1 MSTQETRSDE
11 TPTPI
16 AAAPQAGAPP
26 RTAPAPRAADRDRP
40 PLPRPVRVLLGVLG
54 PLLLLGGWQAYVR
67 IGNVDEILLPAPTT
81 VLHTL
86 VDDRALLWEAF
97 LRTAQEILF
106 GLAIAL
112 VVGAGLAVAM
122 HLSRVVRATLGPLVV
137 GSQAIPLPVLA
148 PVLVFWL
155 GFGLQPKLAIVAI
168 ICFFP
173 VTIATLD
180 ALDRTDPDLDRL
192 LRTMGASRWQ
202 RMRWVELPAALP
214 AAISGAKVSVAIG
227 GIAAIF
233 AEYAG
238 YEQGRGGLGGV
249 IQTAQLDTA
258 RAFAAVAIL
267 AAFAIVT
274 TGALAG
280 LGRLLAPWAH
290 RRPDG
295 R

>member
-1 MSTQETRSDE
+1 
-11 TPTPI
+11 
-16 AAAPQAGAPP
+16 
-26 RTAPAPRAADRDRP
+26 
-40 PLPRPVRVLLGVLG
+40 VRVALGILG

-67 IGNVDEILLPAPTT
+67 LADVDEILLPAPTT
-81 VLHTL
+81 VLQAL
-86 VDDRALLWEAF
+86 SDDRDLLWDAF
-97 LRTAQEILF
+97 ARTAQEILF

-112 VVGAGLAVAM
+112 VVGAFLAIAM
-122 HLSRVVRATLGPLVV
+122 HLSRIVRAALGPLIV
-137 GSQAIPLPVLA
+137 GTQAIPLPVQA

-155 GFGLQPKLAIVAI
+155 GFGLTPKLAIVAI

-180 ALDRTDPDLDRL
+180 ALDRVDPELPRL
-192 LRTMGASRWQ
+192 LRTMGASRRQ
-202 RMRWVELPAALP
+202 LLRWVELPAALP
-214 AAISGAKVSVAIG
+214 AALSGAKVSVAIG

-238 YEQGRGGLGGV
+238 YEQGEGGLGGV
-249 IQTAQLDTA
+249 IQTAQLNTA

-267 AAFAIVT
+267 AVFAIVT
-274 TGALAG
+274 TGALAA
-280 LGRLLAPWAH
+280 LQRLVAPWAH

>member
-1 MSTQETRSDE
+1 VTRAS
-11 TPTPI
+11 
-16 AAAPQAGAPP
+16 
-26 RTAPAPRAADRDRP
+26 RP
-40 PLPRPVRVLLGVLG
+40 PGDRRPLSRPVRLLLGLVG

-67 IGNVDEILLPAPTT
+67 LADVDEILLPAPTT
-81 VLHTL
+81 VLQAL
-86 VDDRALLWEAF
+86 SDDRALLWDAF

-106 GLAIAL
+106 GVAIAL
-112 VVGAGLAVAM
+112 VVGALLAIAM
-122 HLSRVVRATLGPLVV
+122 HLSRIVRAALGPLVV

-155 GFGLQPKLAIVAI
+155 GFGLTPKLAIVAI

-180 ALDRTDPDLDRL
+180 ALDRVDPELPRL
-192 LRTMGASRWQ
+192 LRTMGATRRQ
-202 RMRWVELPAALP
+202 RLRWVELPAALP
-214 AAISGAKVSVAIG
+214 AALSGAKVSVAIG

-238 YEQGRGGLGGV
+238 YEQGEGGLGGV
-249 IQTAQLDTA
+249 IQTAQLNTA

-267 AAFAIVT
+267 AVFAIVT
-274 TGALAG
+274 TGALAA
-280 LGRLLAPWAH
+280 LQRVLAPWAH

>member
-1 MSTQETRSDE
+1 
-11 TPTPI
+11 
-16 AAAPQAGAPP
+16 
-26 RTAPAPRAADRDRP
+26 
-40 PLPRPVRVLLGVLG
+40 VLLGILG
-54 PLLLLGGWQAYVR
+54 PLLLLGAWQAYVR
-67 IGNVDEILLPAPTT
+67 LGDVDEILLPAPTT
-81 VLHTL
+81 VLSTL
-86 VDDRALLWEAF
+86 VDDRGLLWDAF
-97 LRTAQEILF
+97 LRTAQEILL
-106 GLAIAL
+106 GLVIAL
-112 VVGAGLAVAM
+112 VVGALLAMAM
-122 HLSRVVRATLGPLVV
+122 HVSRVVRATLGPLVI
-137 GSQAIPLPVLA
+137 GTQAIPLPVLA

-155 GFGLQPKLAIVAI
+155 GFGLQPKLLIVAI

-180 ALDRTDPDLDRL
+180 ALDRTDPDLGRL

-202 RMRWVELPAALP
+202 RLRWVELPAALP
-214 AAISGAKVSVAIG
+214 AALSGAKVSVAIA

-267 AAFAIVT
+267 AAFAVLT
-274 TGALAG
+274 TGVLAG
-280 LGRLLAPWAH
+280 LERLLAPWAH
-290 RRPDG
+290 RGGDR